1 MDKFIQS
8 MENILTWLQPAAWVL
23 VAVAVVG
30 CAIGLSVGGEE
41 SRTKAKKRVPYI
53 ALGVVLFLLAVYIGK
68 DIVQN
73 VVF

>member
-30 CAIGLSVGGEE
+30 CAIGLSVGSEE
-41 SRTKAKKRVPYI
+41 SRTKAKKRIPYI
-53 ALGVVLFLLAVYIGK
+53 ALGVILFLLAVYIGK
-68 DIVQN
+68 DVVQN